1 MVGRFFRQTLISYKS
16 MFSFVDIKIF
26 ILAKILSP
34 LFQMLFFCYLTKF
47 VYQSEDMT
55 PWVIG
60 NAFMVCVYSVF
71 LGAGLIMMLERDF
84 GTLKMIIATPTNRFI
99 IFFSRSLIH
108 IFDATYTVIIS
119 LLVGKLIFN
128 VDFSKIPMLAFAAI
142 IVIAMFA
149 AISLG
154 MLVSSLGLLV
164 KDIHMIMNVGIMGLI
179 ALSGANVPIEQFPTI
194 LQKLSRMLPVVR
206 SIQASRI
213 LASGGNVSG
222 VSSLV
227 LGEFALGCIYLIIA
241 YFMYWALEYLAR
253 KHATLDMF

>member
-1 MVGRFFRQTLISYKS
+1 
-16 MFSFVDIKIF
+16 
-26 ILAKILSP
+26 
-34 LFQMLFFCYLTKF
+34 
-47 VYQSEDMT
+47 MT

-60 NAFMVCVYSVF
+60 NAFMVCVNSVF

-99 IFFSRSLIH
+99 VFFSRSLIH

-119 LLVGKLIFN
+119 LLVGMLIFN
-128 VDFSKIPMLAFAAI
+128 VDLSKIPLLTFAAI
-142 IVIAMFA
+142 IIIAMFA

-179 ALSGANVPIEQFPTI
+179 ALSGANIPVEQFPAF
-194 LQKLSRMLPVVR
+194 LQKLAQLLPVVR

-213 LASGGNVSG
+213 LAAGGSVSEA
-222 VSSLV
+222 SSLV
-227 LGEFALGCIYLIIA
+227 AGEFILGCIYLIIA